1 MASEKLVGVL
11 LVGAEG
17 CMEAEGAPWLRD
29 ASEVEKV
36 LFEKGIAQ
44 RCAEG
49 GHPFNV
55 RDLYVDGIGRPYW
68 LKAVVEHP
76 ELPRDARERA
86 ERYSRVLR
94 LVGL

>member
-17 CMEAEGAPWLRD
+17 CSESEGVAWLRD
-29 ASEVEKV
+29 ASEVEKTI
-36 LFEKGIAQ
+36 FEKGVAQ

-68 LKAVVEHP
+68 LKAVLEHP
-76 ELPRDARERA
+76 ELPKDARARA
-86 ERYSRVLR
+86 EQYTRVVR
-94 LVGL
+94 LVG